1 MDNYID
7 RFGTPYAY
15 DLGQTSADW
24 LHPSDINKESATLM
38 RLSNKKTRRDG
49 FFKSPNRRS
58 IRQTGLLRLEK
69 GGLR

>member
-49 FFKSPNRRS
+49 FFNH
-58 IRQTGLLRLEK
+58 QTAAAGVKPACCGWKK
-69 GGLR
+69 GG